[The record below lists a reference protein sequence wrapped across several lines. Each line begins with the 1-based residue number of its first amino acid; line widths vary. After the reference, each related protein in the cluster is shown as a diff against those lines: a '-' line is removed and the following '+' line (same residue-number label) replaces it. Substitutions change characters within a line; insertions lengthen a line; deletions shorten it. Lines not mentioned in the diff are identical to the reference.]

1 MKLTYQHYGDY
12 YLPNIGIPAEEMH
25 PLGKH
30 GRMHLCF
37 LREHCFLVF
46 NQLLLSGK
54 RMNHL
59 CSVDNTRQ
67 KCFDLLLPH
76 MKAVEGVTETLKAA
90 DQVE

>member
-1 MKLTYQHYGDY
+1 MKLTYQHYGEY
-12 YLPNIGIPAEEMH
+12 YLPNIGIPAEE
-25 PLGKH
+25 
-30 GRMHLCF
+30 
-37 LREHCFLVF
+37 EHCSLVF

-59 CSVDNTRQ
+59 YSVDNICQ
-67 KCFDLLLPH
+67 KRFDLLFPH